1 MCSKYIASIIIVLD
15 CPNGFKPY
23 NNKCY
28 RWLTQNSFSEHVK
41 NCDLFSGKLLSA
53 TFEAT
58 DPDILVAKKMMNS
71 QSQDKI
77 YLGKYAPIQSS

>member
-1 MCSKYIASIIIVLD
+1 M
-15 CPNGFKPY
+15 
-23 NNKCY
+23 
-28 RWLTQNSFSEHVK
+28 K

-58 DPDILVAKKMMNS
+58 DPDILVAKKMMTS

-77 YLGKYAPIQSS
+77 YLGKYAESEVNKVLFFNLLDIIEQ